1 MQTAHGIGDAA
12 PSPEYL
18 IRIVGREVS
27 CPIITYNNNN
37 FFERYTNMKISL
49 VIPMYNE
56 SSIVADTVRA
66 VYGAMEDFSAET
78 GHDYEVLF
86 SNDGSTDNC
95 ADIARSVAAELGADK
110 IIVTGYEKNRGKG
123 GAVRHAML
131 EADGDVLVC
140 TDCDLAYG
148 LDVVG
153 QSVKYF
159 EGEDAPDI
167 LIGSRRLGGDG
178 YEGYTFVRKIASK
191 AYMLVLRVVAGF
203 KMSDSQ
209 CGFKVYKNAAAKKI
223 FADLETNGFAFD
235 QEVLMSANALG
246 MVVAEMPVRI
256 INHREST
263 VNVVSDSVKMVRDLL
278 RIKKMVRVRYKR

>member
-1 MQTAHGIGDAA
+1 
-12 PSPEYL
+12 
-18 IRIVGREVS
+18 
-27 CPIITYNNNN
+27 
-37 FFERYTNMKISL
+37 MKISL

-66 VYGAMEDFSAET
+66 VFAAMEDFSAET

-95 ADIARSVAAELGADK
+95 ADIARSVAAELGAEK

-131 EADGDVLVC
+131 EATGDVIVC

-159 EGEDAPDI
+159 EGEDSPDI
-167 LIGSRRLGGDG
+167 VIGSRRLGGDG

-223 FADLETNGFAFD
+223 FADLETTGFAFD

-246 MVVAEMPVRI
+246 MVIGEMPVRI
-256 INHREST
+256 INHRESK
-263 VNVVSDSVKMVRDLL
+263 VSVLSDSIKMVRDLL
-278 RIKKMVRVRYKR
+278 RIKKMVRKRYF